1 MPAIATPASTQAAT
15 NSGNVGASAIP
26 TTAGAASAEPVV
38 MTSRGPSRSSQRPA
52 GIPTSAETT
61 SPVENAAVSAEI
73 DQPVSRAIVG
83 ASTGNA

>member
-1 MPAIATPASTQAAT
+1 
-15 NSGNVGASAIP
+15 
-26 TTAGAASAEPVV
+26 